1 MKKLLLTSLLFGL
14 LTLVSCQPPLVA
26 PTVTLNLSTLTP
38 IAGTELT
45 LTATASDN
53 VKQVEFF
60 VDTTSL
66 GIDSQAPYELI
77 LTANQVVAGNKSFK
91 AVATD
96 AANNSSQSVVDV
108 TITSTDT
115 TPPTVALS
123 INPAVLIAG
132 TAATLTAVVT
142 DDTGIAQVEFFDGT
156 TSLGID
162 TTEPFE
168 QALAPAQV
176 IAGQK
181 TFKAI
186 ATDIGS
192 NTAEA
197 SVDVTVQPE
206 GTIPVVMTLT
216 SSNLNPVEGEAFT
229 LTAEIDN
236 DENVKTVSF
245 TLSDGNLLKDDFVA
259 PYTLEVSGDQFAAG
273 DKTIIVTAKNA
284 NNEIIAEASLTL
296 TIAPNS
302 ISDISFTVKLKDIEV
317 LGTSIGETPNTLQL
331 VGSIKALLRDANT
344 GVFDVQNLI
353 NLGSNSQLVIN
364 DIPFDAISKVLTS
377 SNLPDLPDNV
387 LHFIINLAERDGPFL
402 SNPFALEVFDVA
414 VVDLLK
420 TTADAPFEVNR
431 IVETPQGDKIKIFFE
446 IVKN

>member
-66 GIDSQAPYELI
+66 GIDSEVPYELI

-123 INPAVLIAG
+123 IKPVVLIAG
-132 TAATLTAVVT
+132 TAATLTAVVN

-156 TSLGID
+156 TSLGVD

-216 SSNLNPVEGEAFT
+216 SSNPNPVAGGDAIT
-229 LTAEIDN
+229 LIAEIDN
-236 DENVKTVSF
+236 QD
-245 TLSDGNLLKDDFVA
+245 
-259 PYTLEVSGDQFAAG
+259 
-273 DKTIIVTAKNA
+273 VTAVVFFDGDLFLDSDQTAPFELVIPGNALVEGIKNFKA
-284 NNEIIAEASLTL
+284 QALDGEDVLIAEASLTL
-296 TIAPNS
+296 TVAPNPNP

-331 VGSIKALLRDANT
+331 IGSIKAQLRDANAAVLDT
-344 GVFDVQNLI
+344 ENFIG
-353 NLGSNSQLVIN
+353 LGLTAPPLVIN
-364 DIPFDAISKVLTS
+364 DTPFVAISKVLTS
-377 SNLPDLPDNV
+377 SDLPDNL
-387 LHFIINLAERDGPFL
+387 LHITINLAERDGQFRR
-402 SNPFALEVFDVA
+402 NPFTLEEFDVA

-420 TTADAPFEVNR
+420 TTAAAPFEVNT
-431 IVETPQGDKIKIFFE
+431 IAETSQGDKIKIFFE